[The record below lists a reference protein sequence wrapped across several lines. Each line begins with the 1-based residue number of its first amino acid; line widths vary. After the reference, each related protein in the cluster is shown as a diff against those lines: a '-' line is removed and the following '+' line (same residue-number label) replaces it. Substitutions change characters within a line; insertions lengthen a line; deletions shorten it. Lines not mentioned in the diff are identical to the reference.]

1 MALYRSI
8 IKKRVVALVR
18 YIRAS
23 NAGVRLALL
32 VPQEE
37 EEVDGQ
43 QVTPPGLQMIMLPFL
58 DDIRTVDQAEHGS
71 KVGEP
76 MLTYAKDMVQL
87 VQAESFSSE
96 DFANPS
102 LQKHYSALQ
111 ALALQETELDWNEAR
126 DDKTMPKDEE
136 VIEAGRQVL
145 ENFAHCCSLDD
156 GESAETGSKRK
167 AAAGGSKKVKEE
179 ATDKPPAKRG
189 RKKASE

>member
-1 MALYRSI
+1 M

-37 EEVDGQ
+37 EEVNGQ
-43 QVTPPGLQMIMLPFL
+43 QVTPPGLQMIMLPFV
-58 DDIRTVDQAEHGS
+58 DDIRTVNQAEYGG

-76 MLTYAKDMVQL
+76 LLTYAKDMVQL

-111 ALALQETELDWNEAR
+111 ALALQESVLDWNEAR

-136 VIEAGRQVL
+136 IVEAGKQVL
-145 ENFAHCCSLDD
+145 ENFAQCCSLGD
-156 GESAETGSKRK
+156 GEIAEPGSKRK
-167 AAAGGSKKVKEE
+167 PPAGGSKKVKEE
-179 ATDKPPAKRG
+179 AKDKPPAKRE
-189 RKKASE
+189 RKKTSE